1 MLDLA
6 RALSQ
11 AQPVDRARTRW
22 RALLARPLALLALAA
37 IVAVAAFQLW
47 ISPSNPPGFIRDEAS
62 LAYDA
67 YSISQSLRDQD
78 GALLPLYLRSF
89 DDYKSP
95 IFVYLLAGVFR
106 VTGPSQ
112 TVARGLGAVDVLA
125 AVLLLGLIAFR
136 RSRDPVVAVVV
147 LVLAGTTPWLF
158 ELGRVAYE
166 ATLEPFLICLLLLLL
181 DRALRRRHPAPVS
194 AVPVGLALGALT
206 YVYAGGRLLG
216 PLFAA
221 ALVVCA
227 GRGRW
232 RWLLTAWAT
241 FAVSLAPLAVYS
253 HRHPGALTARYER
266 TTYVEPGMS
275 PGAIVWRA
283 FSNYV
288 HDVNLWYWIRS
299 GDPKPYIHAWG
310 AGSLFGSVV
319 LLAALGAF
327 LVLRRRRDD
336 LWWRYVVAAVALA
349 PIPAALTGDRFY
361 ALRLVQL
368 PVLLLVLAIPG
379 LALVVEAARQAW
391 PARALAA
398 GLTLL
403 VAAQFAHFLHVY
415 RTVGPRRVE
424 LFEAG
429 VPVLLREA
437 FDHDRTVYVD
447 YDDRYAQTHL
457 LWYAAAHGIPR
468 SRVQILPDG
477 GIPPVGSMVFGRYQ
491 TCDYVCVELDRSY
504 SY

>member
-1 MLDLA
+1 
-6 RALSQ
+6 
-11 AQPVDRARTRW
+11 
-22 RALLARPLALLALAA
+22 
-37 IVAVAAFQLW
+37 
-47 ISPSNPPGFIRDEAS
+47 
-62 LAYDA
+62 
-67 YSISQSLRDQD
+67 
-78 GALLPLYLRSF
+78 
-89 DDYKSP
+89 
-95 IFVYLLAGVFR
+95 
-106 VTGPSQ
+106 
-112 TVARGLGAVDVLA
+112 
-125 AVLLLGLIAFR
+125 AFR

-266 TTYVEPGMS
+266 TTFVEPGMS

-336 LWWRYVVAAVALA
+336 LWWRYVLAAVALA
-349 PIPAALTGDRFY
+349 PI
-361 ALRLVQL
+361 
-368 PVLLLVLAIPG
+368 
-379 LALVVEAARQAW
+379 
-391 PARALAA
+391 
-398 GLTLL
+398 
-403 VAAQFAHFLHVY
+403 
-415 RTVGPRRVE
+415 
-424 LFEAG
+424 
-429 VPVLLREA
+429 
-437 FDHDRTVYVD
+437 
-447 YDDRYAQTHL
+447 
-457 LWYAAAHGIPR
+457 
-468 SRVQILPDG
+468 
-477 GIPPVGSMVFGRYQ
+477 
-491 TCDYVCVELDRSY
+491 
-504 SY
+504 